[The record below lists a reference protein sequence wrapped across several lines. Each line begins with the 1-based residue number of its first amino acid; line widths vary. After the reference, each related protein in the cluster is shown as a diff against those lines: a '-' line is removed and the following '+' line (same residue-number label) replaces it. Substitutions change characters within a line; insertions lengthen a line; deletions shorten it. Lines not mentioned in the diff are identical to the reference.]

1 MKFMYNL
8 KYKITIIFKLF
19 ELRISYERESKRV
32 LKNLLN

>member
-1 MKFMYNL
+1 MEFMYNL

-19 ELRISYERESKRV
+19 ELRISYESKRV